1 MCDFNYEIRESLV
14 ETGMECYYNNNN
26 GLRKMKFRKW
36 EEGAR
41 CRSQWW
47 VLRWRQGR
55 GVILLVFFY
64 LVCFA
69 WFGRSYNGVRV
80 LLSATVDF
88 TFFCL
93 PGLPVTGC

>member
-1 MCDFNYEIRESLV
+1 MDCGKWNSESGKRGHGV
-14 ETGMECYYNNNN
+14 GVN
-26 GLRKMKFRKW
+26 GGFSGGGK
-36 EEGAR
+36 
-41 CRSQWW
+41 
-47 VLRWRQGR
+47 V
-55 GVILLVFFY
+55 GVWFY
-64 LVCFA
+64 CFA